1 MGVYVS
7 NLLHGC
13 IKILPSLHIFVL
25 KKKNL
30 KQKSLLAIQN
40 NIQTHMKGWKEHYL
54 LRTLAC
60 CVLS

>member
-25 KKKNL
+25 KKK
-30 KQKSLLAIQN
+30 KI
-40 NIQTHMKGWKEHYL
+40 
-54 LRTLAC
+54 
-60 CVLS
+60 